1 MNNHSSVIIK
11 RRVGRPR
18 SSTRVYTKSSQE
30 GLNGIETRATFIVKE
45 DILERLKD
53 LAGAEGKLIKEL
65 ISEAIEDILS
75 KYGK

>member
-45 DILERLKD
+45 DLLERLKD
-53 LAGAEGKLIKEL
+53 LAEAEGKLIKEL
-65 ISEAIEDILS
+65 INEAIEDILS

>member
-1 MNNHSSVIIK
+1 MNNNNSVIVK
-11 RRVGRPR
+11 RGVGRPR

-65 ISEAIEDILS
+65 INEAIEDILS

>member
-1 MNNHSSVIIK
+1 MNNDSTVIVR

-18 SSTRVYTKSSQE
+18 TSTRVYTKSSQE
-30 GLNGIETRATFIVKE
+30 GLNGTETRATFIVKE
-45 DILERLKD
+45 DLLERLKD
-53 LAGAEGKLIKEL
+53 TAEAEGKLIKEL